1 MGPHR
6 LTPRVQTQSSRDTP
20 PTAAPPAPT
29 PALLIT
35 RVGAAPNQ
43 DCDRSAKVQTSSNRD
58 TSQRIAVAFA
68 PRSVIASAVLGA
80 ADSSMSLQTPAPP
93 RRASSTANAAP
104 IPLPAPVTTADAPWL
119 VVLDLLSSLSSEP
132 NISQPASA

>member
-6 LTPRVQTQSSRDTP
+6 LTPKVHTQSSRDTSP
-20 PTAAPPAPT
+20 MAAPPAPT

-35 RVGAAPNQ
+35 RVGAALNQ
-43 DCDRSAKVQTSSNRD
+43 DCARSAKAQTSSNRD
-58 TSQRIAVAFA
+58 TSQ
-68 PRSVIASAVLGA
+68 PP
-80 ADSSMSLQTPAPP
+80 TAPP

-119 VVLDLLSSLSSEP
+119 VVFDLLSSLSSEP
-132 NISQPASA
+132 NIS